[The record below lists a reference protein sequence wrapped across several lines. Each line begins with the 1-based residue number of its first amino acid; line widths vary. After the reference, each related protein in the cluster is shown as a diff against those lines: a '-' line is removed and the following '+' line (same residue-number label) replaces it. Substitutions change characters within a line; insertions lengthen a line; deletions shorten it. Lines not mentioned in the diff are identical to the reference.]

1 MSKGRRIVAV
11 SFTAFRAVVVAVCLF
26 RAAPALAADHY
37 ALIVTGA
44 SGGPEYADRYR
55 SWRQIF
61 VRALGEFNYPS
72 DRVFILEDHATG
84 NIRPATAAGVRAAFA
99 ELQRRVTADDTLIV
113 LLIGHGVADGSAA
126 EDAKFNLVGPDL
138 SASDWLGLVAPI
150 QGRVVF
156 INAASGSF
164 PFLRKMAGKNRVVVS
179 AAASPAQQYE
189 TIFPEFF
196 VSAFAGLAGDTDKNG
211 KVSIWEAF
219 NYASDRVTRWF
230 AERGQLQTE
239 RAMLDDNGDGVGREA
254 RSEGPDGALA
264 AVTYLQPSVTISEP
278 ADTVLGVLLRR
289 RAALETSIEQLRAKK
304 PSLAPADYDAQ
315 LETLMLEMA
324 RLDRQIRAEKSKN

>member
-1 MSKGRRIVAV
+1 
-11 SFTAFRAVVVAVCLF
+11 VVLLCF
-26 RAAPALAADHY
+26 SAPALAAGHY

-61 VRALGEFNYPS
+61 VRALGDFDYPS
-72 DRVFILEDHATG
+72 DRVFILEEHAAG
-84 NIRPATAAGVRAAFA
+84 NVRPATRDGVRAAFA
-99 ELQRRVTADDTLIV
+99 ELQRRVAADDTVVV
-113 LLIGHGVADGSAA
+113 LLMGHGVADGSGAD
-126 EDAKFNLVGPDL
+126 DAKFNLVGPDL
-138 SASDWLGLVAPI
+138 SASEWLELVAPLH
-150 QGRVVF
+150 GRVVF

-164 PFLRKMAGKNRVVVS
+164 PYLRRMAGKNRVVVT

-189 TIFPEFF
+189 TVFPEFF

-219 NYASDRVTRWF
+219 NYASDRVKRWF
-230 AERGQLQTE
+230 DERGQLQTE

-254 RSEGPDGALA
+254 RAEGPDGALA
-264 AVTYLQPSVTISEP
+264 AVTFLQPSVAISEP

-289 RAALETSIEQLRAKK
+289 RAALETSLEQLRARK
-304 PSLAPADYDAQ
+304 PSLPPADYDTQ
-315 LETLMLEMA
+315 LETLMLELA
-324 RLDRQIRAEKSKN
+324 RLDRQIRAEQPRN